1 MTIMENFIYSDFL
14 YYLFGIVV
22 LVAVFLLMKKVA
34 SCLIK
39 SIVMLVIM
47 AILGV
52 VYYIYF
58 MS

>member
-1 MTIMENFIYSDFL
+1 MENYIYSDFL

>member
-1 MTIMENFIYSDFL
+1 MDNFIYSDFL

-22 LVAVFLLMKKVA
+22 LVVVFLLMKKVA

-39 SIVMLVIM
+39 SIVMLAIM
-47 AILGV
+47 AILGA

-58 MS
+58 LS